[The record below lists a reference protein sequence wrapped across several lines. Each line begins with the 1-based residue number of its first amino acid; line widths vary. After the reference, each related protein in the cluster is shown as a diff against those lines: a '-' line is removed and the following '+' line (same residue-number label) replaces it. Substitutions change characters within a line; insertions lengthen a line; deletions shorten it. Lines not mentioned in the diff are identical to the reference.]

1 MRQRIE
7 SRAGIQF
14 WESLAAMAQLS
25 RIDTGGEAY
34 RSLVRRARLRLLE
47 MHYAAGVGHIGG
59 NLSALDAMLALHH
72 RVMGSDDVF
81 ILSKG
86 HAAGA
91 LYITL
96 WTLGLLSDA
105 QLAEFHGEGTRLPG
119 HPAPSGVPGI
129 PLATGSLGHGFPM
142 AAGIS
147 LAKRFSDQP
156 GRVFCLTS
164 DGEWEEGSTWE
175 ALIFARHQALEN
187 LTVLIDA
194 NGLQGFGST
203 TDVASLNSDSLGDRI
218 SAFGVPVEAVDGHD
232 ADAIIA
238 SLERKLPG
246 PRFVVLHTVKGKGVS
261 FMEGRMEWHY
271 LPLTEELYARAV
283 RELEAR

>member
-1 MRQRIE
+1 MTH
-7 SRAGIQF
+7 A
-14 WESLAAMAQLS
+14 S
-25 RIDTGGEAY
+25 RIRTGGEAY
-34 RSLVRRARLRLLE
+34 RSLERRARLRLLE

-59 NLSALDAMLALHH
+59 NLSALDGMLALHH

-96 WTLGLLSDA
+96 WTLGLLLDA
-105 QLAEFHGEGTRLPG
+105 QLDEFHGEGTQLPG
-119 HPAPSGVPGI
+119 HPAPSGIPAI

-142 AAGIS
+142 AAGIA
-147 LAKRFSDQP
+147 LAKRFSSQP
-156 GRVFCLTS
+156 GHVFCLTS

-175 ALIFARHQALEN
+175 ALIFAQHRALEN

-203 TDVASLNSDSLGDRI
+203 TDVASLDSDLLGDRVA
-218 SAFGVPVEAVDGHD
+218 AFGVAVEAVDGHD
-232 ADAIIA
+232 ADAIVA
-238 SLERKLPG
+238 ALERKVPG
-246 PRFVVLHTVKGKGVS
+246 PRLVVLHTVKGKGVS

-271 LPLTEELYARAV
+271 LPLTEELYAQAV
-283 RELEAR
+283 RELAAR